1 MICDGRFPAEL
12 YENWFDWRKLLNANG
27 RGSSDGHMERGLSF
41 TPANGY
47 DTPDIVSSGM
57 CTQLF
62 QYEVNGVNR
71 IRSDSVCTFGLH
83 PGAAQNSETSAKLNT
98 LGMQLRDAWT
108 GCIRKHVPVVFK
120 RELITNFKPAPKF
133 DGRGKKAVLANFFI
147 EL

>member
-1 MICDGRFPAEL
+1 MAT
-12 YENWFDWRKLLNANG
+12 
-27 RGSSDGHMERGLSF
+27 
-41 TPANGY
+41 TPLTSY
-47 DTPDIVSSGM
+47 PL

-133 DGRGKKAVLANFFI
+133 DGRGKNPVLANFFI